1 MNNQEQSFLK
11 KVSENFTQFA
21 KDLIPSPG
29 NAFAFAAS
37 PLLTVSAVCAGLTA
51 VAAANGMPDAIEAM
65 KFTINNPDSSMVL
78 TALKGQLPFETA
90 NRAVQFFAGSI
101 GTGLAAAG
109 LAKVAQ
115 KFVSLTEET
124 EHLKRENEML
134 KRSFA
139 TEHSVESGDAHA
151 NKSLNDRFARG
162 FANVNARTEQ
172 RQEHEQATRVS
183 TGPTLR

>member
-21 KDLIPSPG
+21 KDLMPSPG

-37 PLLTVSAVCAGLTA
+37 PMLTASAVYAAVTA
-51 VAAANGMPDAIEAM
+51 VGAANGLPDALEAM
-65 KFTINNPDSSMVL
+65 NFTINNPDSSMVM
-78 TALKGQLPFETA
+78 TALKGQLPFEAA
-90 NRAVQFFAGSI
+90 NRAVQFFAG
-101 GTGLAAAG
+101 GVGMGLAAAG
-109 LAKVAQ
+109 LTKVAE
-115 KFVSLTEET
+115 KFVSLSQET

-134 KRSFA
+134 KRTFA
-139 TEHSVESGDAHA
+139 NEHAVDSGDAQA
-151 NKSLNDRFARG
+151 NKKLSDQFSRG
-162 FANVNARTEQ
+162 FANVNSRTEQ

>member
-1 MNNQEQSFLK
+1 MNNQEQTFLK
-11 KVSENFTQFA
+11 KVSDNFTQFA
-21 KDLIPSPG
+21 KDLIHSPG
-29 NAFAFAAS
+29 NAFALGAS
-37 PLLTVSAVCAGLTA
+37 PMLTASAVCAALTVVATAKGIPEA
-51 VAAANGMPDAIEAM
+51 VEAM
-65 KFTINNPDSSMVL
+65 SFTINNPDSSMVL

-101 GTGLAAAG
+101 GMGLSAAG
-109 LAKVAQ
+109 LTKVAQ
-115 KFVSLTEET
+115 KFISLAEET

-139 TEHSVESGDAHA
+139 TEHSVDSGDAQA
-151 NKSLNDRFARG
+151 NKKLSDQFSRG

-172 RQEHEQATRVS
+172 RGEHEQVTRAG

>member
-11 KVSENFTQFA
+11 KVSDNFTQFA

-37 PLLTVSAVCAGLTA
+37 PMLTASAVCATLTA
-51 VAAANGMPDAIEAM
+51 VAAANGMPDALEAM
-65 KFTINNPDSSMVL
+65 NFTINNPDSSMVL

-101 GTGLAAAG
+101 GMGLAAAG
-109 LAKVAQ
+109 LTKVAQ

-139 TEHSVESGDAHA
+139 TEHSVDSGDAQA
-151 NKSLNDRFARG
+151 NKTLNDRFARG